1 LLRRQQDHRLAGF
14 KPARSFLAVSA
25 VKACSN
31 GKAAGIQFPPRA
43 DAVLE
48 IGTSRAQACKAP
60 LANFLPYDGGL
71 ARSGIP
77 TEELS
82 MPSEAASTAPETS
95 AVEED
100 QAIRERVR
108 VLMNQILRQGQIDPE
123 GVKEVLRAVT
133 GGALSGTAPSAD
145 AWGTEFADA
154 VRRLDAALVVS
165 AEAAHR
171 ALETVAI
178 RGKDVTDNDMK
189 GALAGLMKLQE
200 DCLAAVNVVS
210 KRASGENLRRELDQ
224 LAVHAQ
230 NVGVEAS
237 ARAGALINEFASR
250 IAGTYRET
258 TVPNLEA
265 ARAFSAR
272 MALLTSG
279 IIAGVADAL
288 GDQSG
293 SKKAK

>member
-1 LLRRQQDHRLAGF
+1 M
-14 KPARSFLAVSA
+14 S
-25 VKACSN
+25 
-31 GKAAGIQFPPRA
+31 
-43 DAVLE
+43 
-48 IGTSRAQACKAP
+48 
-60 LANFLPYDGGL
+60 
-71 ARSGIP
+71 
-77 TEELS
+77 
-82 MPSEAASTAPETS
+82 SEAASTGSPETS
-95 AVEED
+95 ATEED

-108 VLMNQILRQGQIDPE
+108 TLMSQFLQQGQIDPE
-123 GVKEVLRAVT
+123 GVKGVMRAVT
-133 GGALSGTAPSAD
+133 GGTPSGTPPTDDAP
-145 AWGTEFADA
+145 GMKFADA
-154 VRRLDAALVVS
+154 VRRLDAALAVS

-178 RGKDVTDNDMK
+178 RGKDVTDNDIK
-189 GALAGLMKLQE
+189 GALASLMKLQE

-210 KRASGENLRRELDQ
+210 ERAGGENLRRELDQ

-230 NVGVEAS
+230 NIGVEAS
-237 ARAGALINEFASR
+237 ARAGALMNEFASR

-258 TVPNLEA
+258 SVPSLEA

-288 GDQSG
+288 SDQSG

>member
-1 LLRRQQDHRLAGF
+1 
-14 KPARSFLAVSA
+14 
-25 VKACSN
+25 
-31 GKAAGIQFPPRA
+31 
-43 DAVLE
+43 
-48 IGTSRAQACKAP
+48 
-60 LANFLPYDGGL
+60 
-71 ARSGIP
+71 
-77 TEELS
+77 

-95 AVEED
+95 AAEED

-108 VLMNQILRQGQIDPE
+108 VLMSQILRQGQIDPE
-123 GVKEVLRAVT
+123 GVKEVMRAVT
-133 GGALSGTAPSAD
+133 GGALSETAPTAD
-145 AWGTEFADA
+145 ASGLEFADA

-171 ALETVAI
+171 ALETVAV
-178 RGKDVTDNDMK
+178 RGKDVTDNDRK
-189 GALAGLMKLQE
+189 AALAGLMKLQE

-210 KRASGENLRRELDQ
+210 ERPSGENLRRELDQ
-224 LAVHAQ
+224 LSVHAQ
-230 NVGVEAS
+230 NVGIEAS
-237 ARAGALINEFASR
+237 ARAGALMNDFASR

-258 TVPNLEA
+258 TVPSLES

>member
-1 LLRRQQDHRLAGF
+1 MSSD
-14 KPARSFLAVSA
+14 P
-25 VKACSN
+25 
-31 GKAAGIQFPPRA
+31 
-43 DAVLE
+43 
-48 IGTSRAQACKAP
+48 
-60 LANFLPYDGGL
+60 
-71 ARSGIP
+71 
-77 TEELS
+77 
-82 MPSEAASTAPETS
+82 ASTGPPETS
-95 AVEED
+95 APEED

-108 VLMNQILRQGQIDPE
+108 LLMSQLLRHDQIDPE
-123 GVKEVLRAVT
+123 GVKEVMRAVT
-133 GGALSGTAPSAD
+133 GVAPSATTPTAD
-145 AWGTEFADA
+145 ASETEFAVA

-178 RGKDVTDNDMK
+178 RGKDVTDNDIK
-189 GALAGLMKLQE
+189 GALASLMKLQE

-210 KRASGENLRRELDQ
+210 ERASGENLRRELNQ
-224 LAVHAQ
+224 LAAHAQ

-237 ARAGALINEFASR
+237 ARAGAMMNEFASR

-258 TVPNLEA
+258 TVPSLEA

-288 GDQSG
+288 SDQSG

>member
-1 LLRRQQDHRLAGF
+1 M
-14 KPARSFLAVSA
+14 S
-25 VKACSN
+25 
-31 GKAAGIQFPPRA
+31 
-43 DAVLE
+43 
-48 IGTSRAQACKAP
+48 
-60 LANFLPYDGGL
+60 
-71 ARSGIP
+71 
-77 TEELS
+77 
-82 MPSEAASTAPETS
+82 SEAASTGSPETS
-95 AVEED
+95 AAEED

-108 VLMNQILRQGQIDPE
+108 TLMSQFLQQGQIDPE
-123 GVKEVLRAVT
+123 GVKGVMRAVT
-133 GGALSGTAPSAD
+133 GGTPSGTPPTDDAP
-145 AWGTEFADA
+145 GMKFADA
-154 VRRLDAALVVS
+154 VRRLDAALAVS

-178 RGKDVTDNDMK
+178 RGKDVTDNDIK
-189 GALAGLMKLQE
+189 GALASLMKLQE

-210 KRASGENLRRELDQ
+210 ERAGGENLRRELDQ

-230 NVGVEAS
+230 NIGVEAS
-237 ARAGALINEFASR
+237 ARAGALMNEFASR

-258 TVPNLEA
+258 SVPSLEA

>member
-1 LLRRQQDHRLAGF
+1 M
-14 KPARSFLAVSA
+14 S
-25 VKACSN
+25 
-31 GKAAGIQFPPRA
+31 
-43 DAVLE
+43 
-48 IGTSRAQACKAP
+48 
-60 LANFLPYDGGL
+60 
-71 ARSGIP
+71 
-77 TEELS
+77 
-82 MPSEAASTAPETS
+82 SEAASTSPPETS
-95 AVEED
+95 AADED

-108 VLMNQILRQGQIDPE
+108 VLMSQILRQGQIDPE
-123 GVKEVLRAVT
+123 GVKEVVRAVT
-133 GGALSGTAPSAD
+133 GGVLPGTAPTAD
-145 AWGTEFADA
+145 ASGTGFTDA

-165 AEAAHR
+165 SEAAHR

-178 RGKDVTDNDMK
+178 RGNDVTDNDIK
-189 GALAGLMKLQE
+189 GALASLMKLQE

-210 KRASGENLRRELDQ
+210 ERASGKNLRRELDQ

-237 ARAGALINEFASR
+237 ARAGALMNEFASR

-288 GDQSG
+288 SDQSG
-293 SKKAK
+293 PKKAK